1 MKRKHK
7 NRITPNNNGQ
17 KKTLLIPCTHV
28 QCNELLGNISNL
40 NEKKVSQKM
49 TNKKKPQNEMT
60 SFHLSTFSH

>member
-1 MKRKHK
+1 MDK
-7 NRITPNNNGQ
+7 

-49 TNKKKPQNEMT
+49 TNKKKT
-60 SFHLSTFSH
+60 TK